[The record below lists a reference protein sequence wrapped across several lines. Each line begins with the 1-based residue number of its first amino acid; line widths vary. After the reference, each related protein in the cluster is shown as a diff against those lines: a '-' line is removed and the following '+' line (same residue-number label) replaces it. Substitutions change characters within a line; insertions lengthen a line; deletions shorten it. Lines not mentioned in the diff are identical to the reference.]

1 MKTTLEVLVERLLT
15 SSVKDRQSALIFRRY
30 GWPGAFLELL
40 TEISSSYGLESGVS
54 GNLCSFLKEVKS
66 LVLYDVEHG
75 IAWSQ

>member
-1 MKTTLEVLVERLLT
+1 MESWLT

-30 GWPGAFLELL
+30 GLPGTFLELL
-40 TEISSSYGLESGVS
+40 SEITSSYSLELGVS